1 MSETFNPHGT
11 TILAVR
17 RNGAVAIGGDGQV
30 TLGNTVMKG
39 NARKVRPL
47 GNGKVLGGFA
57 GGTADAF
64 TLFERFE
71 GKLDKFGNLT
81 GSPSTGYT
89 IWDANTCVTERT
101 GTYAFTDQPPVTAG
115 PPAVTAYLGINYTN
129 NATACLGQKPQ
140 PLTSSISTLKAL
152 VTSLSANGSTAGHL
166 GLAWGWYMIS
176 PNFGYLWPAASRP
189 AAYGR
194 NNLIKA
200 VVLMT
205 DGLFNIQYCNGVVTP
220 EDPAN
225 GNTPSGTTTY
235 STCTPPPNGYSKA
248 QAQALCNAIKSSS
261 NHITLY
267 TVGFDLGTDADSL
280 AFLQGCAT
288 TPSKFFRADTGADLT
303 SSFRKIAEDL
313 NSLRISH

>member
-1 MSETFNPHGT
+1 VDRWGT
-11 TILAVR
+11 ITAS
-17 RNGAVAIGGDGQV
+17 
-30 TLGNTVMKG
+30 GNSI
-39 NARKVRPL
+39 
-47 GNGKVLGGFA
+47 F
-57 GGTADAF
+57 
-64 TLFERFE
+64 
-71 GKLDKFGNLT
+71 
-81 GSPSTGYT
+81 
-89 IWDANTCVTERT
+89 DANTCVTERT
-101 GTYAFTDQPPVTAG
+101 GAHAFDDQPPVVTG
-115 PPAVTAYLGINYTN
+115 PPAVYSYLGINYTSG
-129 NATACLGQKPQ
+129 AAACLGQKPQ
-140 PLTSSISTLKAL
+140 PLTSDISTLKAV

-205 DGLFNIQYCNGVVTP
+205 DGLFNIQYCDGVVTP

-225 GNTPSGTTTY
+225 GNTPPSTTTY
-235 STCTPPPNGYSKA
+235 STCSPPPNGYSKA
-248 QAQALCNAIKSSS
+248 QAQALCDAIKATS
-261 NHITLY
+261 NHVTLY

-288 TPSKFFRADTGADLT
+288 SPSKFFRADTGTDLT
-303 SSFRKIAEDL
+303 NSFKKIAEDL